1 MTKYVHDFLRSDVQ
15 SKTFGHFEG
24 IQHARFFGR
33 KYFPNGNYNKNGYYS
48 YDEDGN
54 RKSERL
60 IPINILKLPR
70 SRFTP
75 NGFNTLLFRLFDSQM
90 AYTSILFQSPYIN
103 SNAEQRYI
111 QQYHLTV
118 KCLPMDHNFFIK
130 VFEDFPSVDF

>member
-60 IPINILKLPR
+60 IKTLTHHHCLWCPR
-70 SRFTP
+70 APGFCP
-75 NGFNTLLFRLFDSQM
+75 GYCFNTYHARLGVLN
-90 AYTSILFQSPYIN
+90 T
-103 SNAEQRYI
+103 
-111 QQYHLTV
+111 H
-118 KCLPMDHNFFIK
+118 
-130 VFEDFPSVDF
+130 